1 MSSMCVWQLVCS
13 HCGLTCFIVAD
24 LLLLCRRLQ
33 MFSSEDAEQ
42 WWNANRERI
51 YAAFNIS
58 QQHPA
63 PSWQQHPGQQGQQ
76 SPELLSQQQ
85 QLLSP
90 QLTSNG
96 SGVSRM
102 LLSLNN
108 PHPLGGPSVGSA
120 AAAVGLR
127 ELLVKR

>member
-1 MSSMCVWQLVCS
+1 
-13 HCGLTCFIVAD
+13 
-24 LLLLCRRLQ
+24 

-63 PSWQQHPGQQGQQ
+63 PSWQQHKGQQGQQ

-90 QLTSNG
+90 QLTSSG

-102 LLSLNN
+102 LASLN
-108 PHPLGGPSVGSA
+108 PHPLGGPSVGNA